1 MLQDCSHCGGKN
13 QHVIIKNTTWNV
25 LIYSWRQIRTSGMT
39 FVIKHDTLH
48 KLETAYADEHV
59 TGTYSHAKMHLW
71 FRCLKPKI
79 SLLLLLLLYYGN
91 STCTKVIFK
100 WKNIKL
106 YLVWSAKSRQSILLS
121 FYIYIFENFMW
132 KLDLQILVYV
142 CHAWLQGKIV
152 ADSGIISSAS
162 RHSRN

>member
-25 LIYSWRQIRTSGMT
+25 LIYCWRQIRTSGMT

-79 SLLLLLLLYYGN
+79 LLLFLYN
-91 STCTKVIFK
+91 STCTEVIFK

-106 YLVWSAKSRQSILLS
+106 YLAWNAKSHQSILLS
-121 FYIYIFENFMW
+121 FYIYFWDFHVKIRLTNFGLCLSCMT
-132 KLDLQILVYV
+132 
-142 CHAWLQGKIV
+142 
-152 ADSGIISSAS
+152 S
-162 RHSRN
+162 RKDRCRQWNHFKCQ